1 MSDPDGAR
9 LPRPVVSPRRL
20 SSLAAVLGI
29 GDDPS
34 YAGVEVTGV
43 SLDSRQLRPGDVYAA
58 LPGAHAHGADF
69 AAAVAAAGAAA
80 IVTDPAGRADAA
92 ASGLPV
98 LVLPR
103 PRDRLG
109 LIAAWVYG
117 RPADHLLLVG
127 VTGTNGKTTVSFLVE
142 SGLRAAG
149 HVTGLV
155 GTVQTR
161 VAGEVV
167 TSERTTPEAPDVQA
181 LLALMVERGCTAAA
195 MEVSSHALALGR
207 VDGMSF
213 DVAVF
218 TNLSQ
223 DHLDFHPTFEEYY
236 RAKASLF
243 TGQRSRVGVVN
254 IDDEYGR
261 RLQRDANVAVTT
273 FSTQGADADWRAEDV
288 VARGDGSTF
297 RVVGPSGERAPAR
310 VQLPGAFNVSN
321 ALAAI
326 VSLTLAGV
334 PLHAAVAGVGNLPGV
349 PGRMERIDAGQPFLA
364 LVDYAHTPDAVITLL
379 ESVRGLVPGKVI
391 VVLGCGGDRDPYK
404 RPLMGAAA
412 AGLAELAI
420 FTSDNPRSEDPDL
433 ILAEMMAGA
442 ADGDLR
448 PGVRT
453 RAPGSTSRKW
463 FVEPD
468 RAQAIRYAVEAAG
481 PDDVVVVAGKGHE
494 QGQEVAGVVRPF
506 DDRVE
511 LRAAIERLA
520 VAS

>member
-1 MSDPDGAR
+1 MPDPDGAR
-9 LPRPVVSPRRL
+9 LPRPVVPPRRL
-20 SSLAAVLGI
+20 SSLAAVLGLPE
-29 GDDPS
+29 DS
-34 YAGVEVTGV
+34 AHAGVEVTGV
-43 SLDSRQLRPGDVYAA
+43 SLDSRHVLPGDVYAA
-58 LPGAHAHGADF
+58 LPGVHAHGAAF
-69 AAAVAAAGAAA
+69 AAEAAEAGAVA
-80 IVTDPAGRADAA
+80 ILTDLSGRERAE

-98 LVLPR
+98 LVLEQPR
-103 PRDRLG
+103 ERLG
-109 LIAAWVYG
+109 LVASWVYG
-117 RPADHLLLVG
+117 HPADQLLLVG
-127 VTGTNGKTTVSFLVE
+127 VTGTNGKTTVAFMVE

-167 TSERTTPEAPDVQA
+167 VSQRTTPEAPDVQA
-181 LLALMVERGCTAAA
+181 LIALMVERGCSAAA

-218 TNLSQ
+218 TNLTQ

-243 TGQRSRVGVVN
+243 TGRRSRAGIVN

-261 RLQRDANVAVTT
+261 RLVRDAEVPVTT
-273 FSTQGADADWRAEDV
+273 FSTKGAAADWTAEDIV
-288 VARGDGSTF
+288 VRGDGSSF
-297 RVVGPSGERAPAR
+297 RVVGPSGERAPAT
-310 VQLPGAFNVSN
+310 VQLPGLFNVSN

-326 VSLTLAGV
+326 VALTVAGV
-334 PLHAAVAGVGNLPGV
+334 PLHAAVAGVGGLAGV
-349 PGRMERIDAGQPFLA
+349 PGRMERVSAGQRFLA

-379 ESVRGLVPGKVI
+379 DAVRGLVTGRVI
-391 VVLGCGGDRDPYK
+391 LVLGCGGDRDPYK

-412 AGLAELAI
+412 HRGADVAI
-420 FTSDNPRSEDPDL
+420 FTSDNPRSEDPQA
-433 ILAEMMAGA
+433 ILAAMASGA
-442 ADGDLR
+442 AADPVDGHTY
-448 PGVRT
+448 V
-453 RAPGSTSRKW
+453 
-463 FVEPD
+463 VEPD
-468 RAQAIRYAVEAAG
+468 RSRAITRAVESAR

-494 QGQEVAGVVRPF
+494 LGQETGGVVRPF

-511 LRAAIERLA
+511 LLSAIERLA